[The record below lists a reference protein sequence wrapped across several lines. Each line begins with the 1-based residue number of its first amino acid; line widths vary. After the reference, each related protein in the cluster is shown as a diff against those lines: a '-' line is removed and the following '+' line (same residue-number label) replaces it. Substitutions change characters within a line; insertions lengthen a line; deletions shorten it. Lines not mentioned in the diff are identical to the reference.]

1 MLSGD
6 LIQDGIIHL
15 DTDNKGFTFNGK
27 SSGSVIEIPS
37 DRQKRIN
44 ELTKA
49 AKEVEDS
56 TKNLKINLLKIKLLL
71 NFKTYNKNSFLA
83 KLNFRFR

>member
-1 MLSGD
+1 MAKLLLSGD
-6 LIQDGIIHL
+6 LIKDGIIHL
-15 DTDNKGFTFNGK
+15 DTDAKGFTFNGK

-49 AKEVEDS
+49 AKDVEDS
-56 TKNLKINLLKIKLLL
+56 TNNLKN
-71 NFKTYNKNSFLA
+71 N
-83 KLNFRFR
+83 